1 MTGLFAAAGEN
12 DPTEIRKALSHLSAL
27 ATPVAQNLDK
37 PRSPIVPF
45 PTNTPVNPS
54 TTMAGRNL
62 ASSNGTALPRMLALS
77 ESWHDEP
84 GVVLPDS
91 VRSDLAECLPAAIE
105 AARQALE
112 PGDPAEVL
120 TALKTLADRKGFNL
134 PPGIGLDLDIEV
146 MSEWPRDLFRRAFR
160 GIWENFAYR
169 RMPEV
174 GDFRAFIGDALG
186 ERRNRL
192 AKLESMRLRLK
203 TLELREQWDTQSRER
218 RARRET
224 VKSMVVEDV
233 MARRKRVDPTLHQAQ
248 NPPHS

>member
-1 MTGLFAAAGEN
+1 MTGSSAAARKN
-12 DPTEIRKALSHLSAL
+12 DPAETRKALSHPSAPT
-27 ATPVAQNLDK
+27 TPVAQDLDK
-37 PRSPIVPF
+37 PCSPVVLL

-54 TTMAGRNL
+54 ITIAGRNL

-120 TALKTLADRKGFNL
+120 AALKTLADRKGFNL
-134 PPGIGLDLDIEV
+134 PAGIGLDLDIEV

-160 GIWENFAYR
+160 DIWENFAYR

-174 GDFRAFIGDALG
+174 GDFRAFIGDALA

-192 AKLESMRLRLK
+192 ARLESMRLRLR
-203 TLELREQWDTQSRER
+203 TLELREQWDNQSRER
-218 RARRET
+218 HASSPR
-224 VKSMVVEDV
+224 
-233 MARRKRVDPTLHQAQ
+233 
-248 NPPHS
+248 